1 MSVHVCRAK
10 FITGSAAMLLAK
22 PGGGREWLLSLRNA
36 AYREAAEALCE
47 LPGIGPKVTAP
58 LHHLLETA

>member
-1 MSVHVCRAK
+1 
-10 FITGSAAMLLAK
+10 MLLAK